1 MEDFTKPK
9 PTLVKEDKNT
19 KSFIKEEKEQN
30 NNNIEQQT
38 QTQQKQ
44 VQSKI
49 ELEQKTHVQKL
60 EEKKQ
65 AQVTSQINID
75 SSESDDEKRY
85 EELRARYTDRK
96 LNNPLNPKEM
106 LEMSRLANKL
116 NASQNQL
123 PGK

>member
-1 MEDFTKPK
+1 MKDFTKPK

-60 EEKKQ
+60 EEKRR
-65 AQVTSQINID
+65 AQITSQINTD
-75 SSESDDEKRY
+75 GSESDDEKRY
-85 EELRARYTDRK
+85 KELYERYQNKDS
-96 LNNPLNPKEM
+96 NNNLSIKEM
-106 LEMSRLANKL
+106 LEMRKLEKKL
-116 NASQNQL
+116 NVSQNQL
-123 PGK
+123 SGK